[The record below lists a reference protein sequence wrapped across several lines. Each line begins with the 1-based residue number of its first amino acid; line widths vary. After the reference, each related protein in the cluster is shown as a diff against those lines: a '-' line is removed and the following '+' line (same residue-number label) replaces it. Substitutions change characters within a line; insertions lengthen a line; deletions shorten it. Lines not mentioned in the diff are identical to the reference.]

1 MTSPVISRCS
11 SLLSKIFLSNNFT
24 DEGINICDNEEQPE
38 KACLSILLTEDGI
51 VIFSNDLQSLKIE
64 TPIIVE
70 GNFISFNEV
79 QLEKH
84 PLPIE
89 VTESGIFIDNKDEH
103 PEKA

>member
-1 MTSPVISRCS
+1 ME
-11 SLLSKIFLSNNFT
+11 LLF
-24 DEGINICDNEEQPE
+24 
-38 KACLSILLTEDGI
+38 
-51 VIFSNDLQSLKIE
+51 FSNDLQSLKIE
-64 TPIIVE
+64 TPIIVIVE

-89 VTESGIFIDNKDEH
+89 VTESGISIDNKDEH